1 MQQSGDLAPFS
12 YLFNVTYLFNFLH
25 IVKQVKCQ
33 NVSARLQS
41 CVGRTTSVGSHSK
54 NHLFDAST
62 LIEKCYL
69 QFNLHQNSQNFIS

>member
-54 NHLFDAST
+54 NHLLELFTVEFAC
-62 LIEKCYL
+62 IK
-69 QFNLHQNSQNFIS
+69 ISFHKIQRP